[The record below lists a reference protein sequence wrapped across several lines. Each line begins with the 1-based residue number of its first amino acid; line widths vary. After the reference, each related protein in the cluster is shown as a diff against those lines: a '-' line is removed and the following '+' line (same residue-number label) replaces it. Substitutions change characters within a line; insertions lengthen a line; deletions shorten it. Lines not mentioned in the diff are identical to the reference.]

1 MDRRIL
7 AIDTATAAC
16 SAALFENGE
25 AIACEYREIGR
36 GHAEKLIP
44 LIASLPEKGK
54 ADQII
59 VNGGPG
65 SFTGIRIGLSVGK
78 ALGLAWRAPVY
89 SYQCLDLVAAQALAA
104 HHHDDFIMVAMLGG
118 HGEYFVQNFDEQG
131 NCSWM
136 QLLSLPPDRGSR
148 TCKGRACCRNGRGST
163 GRTVGWP
170 FRPPHAAR
178 CRQCL
183 AFTRSSQKPGCRT
196 SLRPCA
202 GCANH
207 AESLG
212 YGNGKRPASGSKSP
226 CASLRSGP
234 GKA

>member
-1 MDRRIL
+1 MDCRIL

-25 AIACEYREIGR
+25 AIACEYQEIGR

-44 LIASLPEKGK
+44 LIASLPDKGK

-118 HGEYFVQNFDEQG
+118 HGEYFVQNFDSKG
-131 NCSWM
+131 TAVDA
-136 QLLSLPPDRGSR
+136 LLSLPPTEALARA
-148 TCKGRACCRNGRGST
+148 KGVHVAGTAAEALAEQSEGLSALPMLPDAANALLLSAPARSL
-163 GRTVGWP
+163 
-170 FRPPHAAR
+170 AAR
-178 CRQCL
+178 AIYGR
-183 AFTRSSQKPGCRT
+183 
-196 SLRPCA
+196 RPDA
-202 GCANH
+202 KTMQ
-207 AESLG
+207 ET
-212 YGNGKRPASGSKSP
+212 
-226 CASLRSGP
+226 
-234 GKA
+234 